1 MKNRSADPKASPAQA
16 AGTESRFFANPVC
29 PSGTQRNA
37 GYIASNDADLA
48 RILETVKVIDE
59 GDAQS
64 WYTAWKATADL
75 VLALSERTQDSPNN
89 SGASMR
95 ASA

>member
-1 MKNRSADPKASPAQA
+1 MKNRREDSKASPAQA
-16 AGTESRFFANPVC
+16 AGTEGRFFANTVC
-29 PSGTQRNA
+29 SSGTQRNA
-37 GYIASNDADLA
+37 GYVASNYADLA

-75 VLALSERTQDSPNN
+75 ALALAGRTQDS
-89 SGASMR
+89 SHKGGASMR